1 MPGGADTRRRAML
14 GGMDEEIEAVRTLFW
29 ESLEEDGV
37 AAGIVWRTDRET
49 L

>member
-1 MPGGADTRRRAML
+1 ML
-14 GGMDEEIEAVRTLFW
+14 GGMDEEIEAVRGLFW
-29 ESLEEDGV
+29 TSLEDDGV

>member
-1 MPGGADTRRRAML
+1 ML
-14 GGMDEEIEAVRTLFW
+14 GGMDEEIEAVRMLFW

>member
-14 GGMDEEIEAVRTLFW
+14 GGMDEEIEAVRMLFW